1 MHSFFPS
8 FTLRAAV
15 AAMALAVLAGCA
27 APRPDTG
34 LRETLVAVTASH
46 ELITFHAAQPD
57 RILERRPV
65 TGLAP
70 GERLVGIDF
79 RVAKGVL
86 YALSQAGRLYTLDIP
101 TGALRPVG
109 HAPAALAL
117 QGTVFGFDFN
127 PAADRIRVVS
137 NTGQNLRLHPDTGA
151 VVDGDAAVDGV
162 QPDPSLRYA

>member
-1 MHSFFPS
+1 MHPFFPS
-8 FTLRAAV
+8 STLRAAV
-15 AAMALAVLAGCA
+15 SAVALAVLAGCA

-34 LRETLVAVTASH
+34 LRETLVAVTASL

-86 YALSQAGRLYTLDIP
+86 YALSQAGRLYKDAEYVLN
-101 TGALRPVG
+101 RP
-109 HAPAALAL
+109 H
-117 QGTVFGFDFN
+117 
-127 PAADRIRVVS
+127 
-137 NTGQNLRLHPDTGA
+137 
-151 VVDGDAAVDGV
+151 GV
-162 QPDPSLRYA
+162 KR